1 MFLMGFAQEAYKYWV
16 ASKAFQQFK
25 PRKIVPPPAPPI
37 EVAPALL
44 DGTAANV
51 RVTAPTI
58 NTSAMLTV
66 ISENAV
72 ALPVDSVVGS
82 VAPFLPRVEYATY
95 QEALA
100 RKGTR
105 WAKPLDEVVLSHG
118 MSRGVNPRLIHRVSL

>member
-16 ASKAFQQFK
+16 ASKVFQQFK

-44 DGTAANV
+44 DSTAANV

-58 NTSAMLTV
+58 NTSATQGVLESKLLTV
-66 ISENAV
+66 MLEKT
-72 ALPVDSVVGS
+72 
-82 VAPFLPRVEYATY
+82 VAPQPRVKYATY

-100 RKGTR
+100 RKGTK

-118 MSRGVNPRLIHRVSL
+118 MSRGVAPRLTHRISR